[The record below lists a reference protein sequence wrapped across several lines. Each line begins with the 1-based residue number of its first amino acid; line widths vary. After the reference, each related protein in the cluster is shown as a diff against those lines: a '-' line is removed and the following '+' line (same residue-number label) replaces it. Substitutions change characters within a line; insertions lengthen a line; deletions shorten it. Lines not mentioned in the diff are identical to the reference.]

1 MQESSALEF
10 QLSSDK
16 KSLGTVQ
23 LRRVLYDAN
32 QKDWI
37 KSGDELT
44 VDLLAENSDTLF
56 ELRNMRSLDDLKKI
70 TWVKDGSEAPKPM
83 IPFFIEDTEAG
94 KKVVIA
100 MDFTSLEKE
109 LYKAFDVKNP
119 IVENKETEQSVT
131 IPMADQKVQSVI
143 KQIKSK
149 IIKAANRHADVKAV
163 FGQDGI
169 TDQALDF
176 FGPST
181 AINELERSINIDK
194 KLNEIRKVR
203 NKDDDFND
211 KELRYLNPWGNKL
224 FETNPGLLSG
234 IVAGIGVGAGAF
246 AFRVIRSFYQVTS
259 RKTIGNVFYKAIN
272 IGTIGTS
279 AYITGFMLPCMALSA
294 KVLRNMVTTAKTL
307 YKSMYGAMKPGGEG
321 LAHVALEAWNK
332 VCNKVFIAFH
342 NLKEE
347 FHQVTANWNKR
358 GIIPERI
365 ANTKLAKI
373 TYFTAY
379 KVGTYVGNFGFQSAA
394 SLPGQLKSQMW
405 MAPLIEFAT
414 YRGYQRVFAENLKT
428 MVVNETGSITYR
440 GDIVETYR
448 LDNQTLSDL
457 PEEEIKQRNKTRYR
471 EGLLYAIWC
480 WVTDYLE
487 IGGDAWELIN
497 GDAVG
502 VQLAKQSC
510 GMASVY
516 AEDSLSVAK
525 AFHALIE
532 LNGGNIPEWMN
543 NYTRWLSHPSWKN
556 FWKACL
562 YAAGATISVVTELAE
577 KGFMMA
583 FTGGI
588 AGVYSS
594 MLLGYLV
601 QEAYSGL
608 YRSVAQNSWKNN
620 YVNRL
625 SSQQFRR
632 GDPGYDDRPF
642 RFRPM
647 EYIAGTPE
655 KYKAFIAMAY
665 IGVSLILC
673 WGVVSAAGST
683 TALVSLGFMATLS
696 IVTAV
701 VLVVAGGV
709 YLALKKYGVI
719 KEKEVVIDQTYGD
732 PPES

>member
-1 MQESSALEF
+1 
-10 QLSSDK
+10 
-16 KSLGTVQ
+16 
-23 LRRVLYDAN
+23 
-32 QKDWI
+32 
-37 KSGDELT
+37 
-44 VDLLAENSDTLF
+44 
-56 ELRNMRSLDDLKKI
+56 
-70 TWVKDGSEAPKPM
+70 
-83 IPFFIEDTEAG
+83 
-94 KKVVIA
+94 
-100 MDFTSLEKE
+100 
-109 LYKAFDVKNP
+109 
-119 IVENKETEQSVT
+119 
-131 IPMADQKVQSVI
+131 
-143 KQIKSK
+143 
-149 IIKAANRHADVKAV
+149 
-163 FGQDGI
+163 
-169 TDQALDF
+169 
-176 FGPST
+176 
-181 AINELERSINIDK
+181 
-194 KLNEIRKVR
+194 
-203 NKDDDFND
+203 
-211 KELRYLNPWGNKL
+211 
-224 FETNPGLLSG
+224 
-234 IVAGIGVGAGAF
+234 
-246 AFRVIRSFYQVTS
+246 
-259 RKTIGNVFYKAIN
+259 
-272 IGTIGTS
+272 
-279 AYITGFMLPCMALSA
+279 MALSA

-321 LAHVALEAWNK
+321 LAHATLEAWNK

-358 GIIPERI
+358 GILPERI

-428 MVVNETGSITYR
+428 MVVNETGSIIYR

-448 LDNQTLSDL
+448 LDNQTLSEL

-583 FTGGI
+583 FTGGLAGVATSMLAGFIVQGVYQNLYQAASTISWRNTYTSQCSASRYRKGDQEYYRRERYRTVYTTLSMFCPESFNPLDGDPITWMYWGMIATTVIAMSLTIGVASCGMGFVIGAVVVAAYVLVATAFGTLKI
-588 AGVYSS
+588 AGYIPPP
-594 MLLGYLV
+594 
-601 QEAYSGL
+601 EE
-608 YRSVAQNSWKNN
+608 
-620 YVNRL
+620 
-625 SSQQFRR
+625 F
-632 GDPGYDDRPF
+632 GDP
-642 RFRPM
+642 
-647 EYIAGTPE
+647 E
-655 KYKAFIAMAY
+655 
-665 IGVSLILC
+665 
-673 WGVVSAAGST
+673 
-683 TALVSLGFMATLS
+683 
-696 IVTAV
+696 
-701 VLVVAGGV
+701 
-709 YLALKKYGVI
+709 
-719 KEKEVVIDQTYGD
+719 
-732 PPES
+732 